1 MKKFFL
7 ICLCILFSQTIYSQV
22 SSSQQEE
29 TQRFQSML
37 STSTKTLI
45 INTTNYSSNAIRAFK
60 KELRGWPEKVISADV
75 DTLQKTFTII
85 HNRLLDP
92 KEMEEFLNKHY
103 IKNSTIVS
111 YN

>member
-7 ICLCILFSQTIYSQV
+7 IFLCTLISQTIYSQI

-29 TQRFQSML
+29 TQRFQNML

-45 INTTNYSSNAIRAFK
+45 INTTSYSSNTIRALK
-60 KELRGWPEKVISADV
+60 KELRGWPEKVISTEV
-75 DTLQKTFTII
+75 DTIQKTFTVI
-85 HNRLLDP
+85 HNKLLHAS
-92 KEMEEFLNKHY
+92 EFEEFLKKY
-103 IKNSTIVS
+103 SIKSNTIIS

>member
-7 ICLCILFSQTIYSQV
+7 ICLFVVISQTIYSQI

-29 TQRFQSML
+29 TLRFQSML

-45 INTTNYSSNAIRAFK
+45 INTTNYSSNTIREFK
-60 KELRGWPEKVISADV
+60 KELRGWPEKVISTDI
-75 DTLQKTFTII
+75 DTLQKTFTVI
-85 HNRLLDP
+85 HNKLLHP
-92 KEMEEFLNKHY
+92 SEFEEFLKKY
-103 IKNSTIVS
+103 SIKNNTIIS